1 MTDNKLKITLEN
13 GKEYYIALSIDIK
26 SKNYGL
32 LMNTNNNSD
41 ICIVE
46 IFSDDVRL
54 VTEKDEL
61 LLVIEKM
68 SKFVTTFYDI

>member
-1 MTDNKLKITLEN
+1 
-13 GKEYYIALSIDIK
+13 
-26 SKNYGL
+26 
-32 LMNTNNNSD
+32 MNTNNNSD

-68 SKFVTTFYDI
+68 SKLVTTFYDI